1 MSNWKYNIDK
11 EGVELRNLLNNAE
24 TLENIAD
31 LYTHII
37 ECLNT
42 IRKML
47 TRKDSEKWGNEID
60 NMIEDLEMA
69 QPDLSDDLNYKEE
82 EDNLNY
88 YLDEFYNLCDNIGVW
103 IGI

>member
-1 MSNWKYNIDK
+1 MANWKYNIDK
-11 EGVELRNLLNNAE
+11 ESVELRSLLNNAE
-24 TLENIAD
+24 TLENIVG
-31 LYTHII
+31 LYSNII
-37 ECLNT
+37 ECLNI
-42 IRKML
+42 IRKTL
-47 TRKDSEKWGNEID
+47 TRKDSEKWGSEID
-60 NMIEDLEMA
+60 NMIEDMEMA